1 MAQVIWSPR
10 AEKRLDEIGDYIA
23 KDQPTRAADFVE
35 RLLGSTRRLKDFPES
50 GAVVPENKAF
60 RQMVIQGYR
69 LIYRIRG
76 EIAEVV
82 TIISP
87 GQSFDLE
94 WQHVVETTLKAEW
107 SSSNDN
113 EAYAPLKKEEDL

>member
-23 KDQPTRAADFVE
+23 KDAPARAADFVE
-35 RLLGSTRRLKDFPES
+35 RLLGSTRRLKEFPES
-50 GAVVPENKAF
+50 GAVAPENNAF
-60 RQMVIQGYR
+60 RQVVLQGYR

-76 EIAEVV
+76 EVCQVV

-94 WQHVVETTLKAEW
+94 RQRAVETTLKEEW
-107 SSSNDN
+107 MSPSDDK
-113 EAYAPLKKEEDL
+113 ACRLQQDDEDS